1 MQYSEAMDFLKC
13 FTTSDIR
20 DPLVLKWLTEKYI
33 ISINHIQYSENKKQV
48 SIDDIYELTQ
58 MSSFF
63 SFVVGS
69 VKSRLVKDIFGVEF
83 FIEILYR
90 RRIVHELDLNI
101 EGGKREETSC
111 ETIRR
116 RLFTNRKSP
125 YHSDYRE
132 ILNIQDSHTPS
143 IVNSKS
149 VLYDI
154 LRYYG
159 DDLDFR
165 NKKFD
170 EYSGSEISLPS
181 FRISGKNNSSATYKT
196 QNTNDTYFIGTKSN
210 STSNFSK
217 SNHVMKVCLD
227 SK

>member
-1 MQYSEAMDFLKC
+1 MANRKVYN
-13 FTTSDIR
+13 I
-20 DPLVLKWLTEKYI
+20 YI
-33 ISINHIQYSENKKQV
+33 IYTTYSQNKKQV
-48 SIDDIYELTQ
+48 SIDDIYKLTQ

-90 RRIVHELDLNI
+90 RRIIHELDLNI
-101 EGGKREETSC
+101 EGSKKEETSC
-111 ETIRR
+111 ESIRR

-125 YHSDYRE
+125 YHSDYRD
-132 ILNIQDSHTPS
+132 ILNIQDAHTPS

-159 DDLDFR
+159 NELV
-165 NKKFD
+165 NKEKNYE

-181 FRISGKNNSSATYKT
+181 SGISRKNNSSATYRT

-210 STSNFSK
+210 SASSFSK
-217 SNHVMKVCLD
+217 TNNVMRVCLD